1 MIGSVHVADV
11 GARSALSLLRRTPR
25 PGTTPG
31 LRDATVALAAPL
43 RSSFLPSPDLGRVAL
58 VAFWDDDH
66 ALDEFLRTDQLAAA
80 LDGGWNAR
88 LEPVRAH
95 GSWPGLPTDLATS
108 RGAAHEGP
116 AVVLTL
122 GRLRLTQTVRF
133 LRASARAEGQL
144 LGSPGLVWAT
154 GLGRPPFVGTC
165 SLWRDTRSL
174 ATYAYGAAG
183 PAHADAIAAGQAKPF
198 HHRQAFIRFRPCASS
213 GRLVGHNPLDAASM
227 PLVPRPEGGG
237 APVACAAGDHW

>member
-25 PGTTPG
+25 PHATPG
-31 LRDATVALAAPL
+31 LRDAIVALAAPL

-58 VAFWDDDH
+58 VAFWDDDD

-80 LDGGWNAR
+80 LDGGWHAR

-95 GSWPGLPTDLATS
+95 GSWPGLPADVATS
-108 RGAAHEGP
+108 RGAAHDGP

-144 LGSPGLVWAT
+144 LGSSGLVWAT

-174 ATYAYGAAG
+174 AAYAYGTAR
-183 PAHADAIAAGQAKPF
+183 PAHADAIAAGRAKPF
-198 HHRQAFIRFRPCASS
+198 HHRQAFIRFRPYVSS
-213 GRLVGHNPLDAASM
+213 GRLVGHNPLEAAWM
-227 PLVPRPEGGG
+227 PLVERPEG
-237 APVACAAGDHW
+237 